1 MNKLKKKNILK
12 LNNNFE
18 CPVIGLGTCNIKN
31 VEEVVYQ
38 LSKMVQD

>member
-1 MNKLKKKNILK
+1 MNKLEKKNILK

-31 VEEVVYQ
+31 VEEVVY
-38 LSKMVQD
+38 